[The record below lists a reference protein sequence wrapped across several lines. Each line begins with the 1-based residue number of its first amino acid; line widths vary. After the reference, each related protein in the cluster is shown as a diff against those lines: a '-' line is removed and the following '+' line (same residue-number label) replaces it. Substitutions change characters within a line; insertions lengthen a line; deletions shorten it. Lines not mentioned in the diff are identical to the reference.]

1 MGALRRIDAVLQ
13 CQRGWL
19 FCWVPVCMATGIGVY
34 FLLKV
39 EPAGWVYSLVGL
51 GGLCLAGVALR
62 AEHAPCGGGWAAL
75 FWGAALVAFGFCLAG
90 YRANSVAAPVLSYR
104 YYGPV
109 EGRVVKIDRSASDAV
124 RITLDKV
131 RLAKIPPERQPPRV
145 RISLHGPV
153 AEVQP
158 GQRVMTT
165 ANLSPPGGPVEP
177 GGYDFRRQAWF
188 DRLGAVGY
196 TRVAV
201 LTVVPAEL
209 GRAGLRVYA
218 LRMQLSQAVQK
229 ALGGDIGGVA
239 AAITTG
245 DRSGIDRPTMDA
257 LRASN
262 LAHLLAISGLHMGL
276 LAGFVFGSLRLG
288 LAAIPWVALRWPTR
302 KMAAVGALVAG
313 AIYLALSGG
322 SVATERAFVMV
333 AVMLVAVLF
342 DRRAI
347 SLRAVALA
355 GFVVMVLRP
364 ETILGPGFQM
374 SFAATV
380 ALVAVFGTLRDRGI
394 TLAGNP
400 LKGALALF
408 VSSAVAGAATA
419 PVAAA
424 HFNAIAVYGLAA
436 NLLSVPVMG
445 TLVMPAAVLA
455 AVLTPVGLG
464 WLGLELMGLGLRWIL
479 FIANSVAD
487 LDGARRFVVSPPWEV
502 LPLIAGGMLFV
513 ILWQGRARFIGL
525 APVALAFILWT
536 QSERPTVLVA
546 DTGGLVGAMTDQG
559 RALSRERGSGFV
571 ARVWLENDG
580 DSADQWQ
587 AAQRWPNGGG
597 TVLVWQGADNEILH
611 IVGKRGAAQVT
622 GCESRQI
629 LIASV
634 PLDITGPCEIFD
646 PRKLRETGSLA
657 IGPEGVTTAMATVGD
672 RLWSPDR
679 KPRRTRRLAA
689 GE

>member
-1 MGALRRIDAVLQ
+1 MGAIRGIDAIIQ
-13 CQRGWL
+13 GQRGGL
-19 FCWVPVCMATGIGVY
+19 FCWVPVFMGTGIGVY
-34 FLLKV
+34 FLL
-39 EPAGWVYSLVGL
+39 
-51 GGLCLAGVALR
+51 R
-62 AEHAPCGGGWAAL
+62 AEPSGLAYGVVASAGAMAAIVAVRAQHTPYGGGWSAVFWAL
-75 FWGAALVAFGFCLAG
+75 ALVAFGFCLAG
-90 YRANSVAAPVLSYR
+90 YRAHSVAAPVLKYR

-109 EGRVVKIDRSASDAV
+109 EGRVVAIDRSSSDAV
-124 RITLDKV
+124 RITLDAV
-131 RLAKIPPERQPPRV
+131 RLARIPPDRQPPRV
-145 RISLHGPV
+145 RVSLHGPP
-153 AEVQP
+153 ADLQP

-165 ANLSPPGGPVEP
+165 AFLSPPGGPVEP

-201 LTVVPAEL
+201 LTVAPAEVTR
-209 GRAGLRVYA
+209 GGLWIYA
-218 LRMQLSQAVQK
+218 LRMRLSTAVQQ
-229 ALGGDIGGVA
+229 ALGGDVGGVA

-245 DRSGIDRPTMDA
+245 DRSGIDRPTIDA

-276 LAGFVFGSLRLG
+276 LAGFVLGALRLG
-288 LAAIPWVALRWPTR
+288 LSAIPWVALRWPTR
-302 KMAAVGALVAG
+302 KIAAAGALIAG
-313 AIYLALSGG
+313 AVYLALSGG

-355 GFVVMVLRP
+355 AVVVMVLRP
-364 ETILGPGFQM
+364 ESLLGPGFQM
-374 SFAATV
+374 SFAATT

-394 TLAGNP
+394 TLAGHP
-400 LKGALALF
+400 LKAALAL
-408 VSSAVAGAATA
+408 VTSSAVAGAATA

-479 FIANSVAD
+479 FVAHTVAD
-487 LDGARRFVVSPPWEV
+487 LDGARRYVMSPPWQV
-502 LPLIAGGMLFV
+502 LPLIAAGMLFLF
-513 ILWQGRARFIGL
+513 LWKGRARLAGL
-525 APVALAFILWT
+525 APVALAFVLWAGT
-536 QSERPTVLVA
+536 ERPSVLVA
-546 DTGGLVGAMTDQG
+546 DTGGLVGAMTPQG

-580 DSADQWQ
+580 DGADQWQ
-587 AAQRWPNGGG
+587 AAQRWPGTGGRVQKLQAG
-597 TVLVWQGADNEILH
+597 GKEILH
-611 IVGKRGAAQVT
+611 VIGKRGAAEVT
-622 GCESRQI
+622 GCVAGQI

-634 PLDITGPCEIFD
+634 PLDVTGPCEIYD
-646 PRKLRETGSLA
+646 TRRLTRTGSLS
-657 IGPEGVTTAMATVGD
+657 IGPDGVVSAMDRVGD
-672 RLWSPDR
+672 RLWTP
-679 KPRRTRRLAA
+679 KPRNAARRLAS
-689 GE
+689 GD